1 VVALVAHLAHNQ
13 EVAGS
18 IPTRI
23 TIKNSKNTMDIH
35 IINNNH
41 SAPIPSLDIY
51 SYVDIPIKPMETVVI
66 DTGIYL
72 DLPSN
77 IEAAIRNII
86 GYTTTKTLIVEQKI
100 IDSSY
105 KEEVCVIVCNAGEEI
120 QYISEGDKIAQLVFK
135 EVK

>member
-1 VVALVAHLAHNQ
+1 
-13 EVAGS
+13 
-18 IPTRI
+18 
-23 TIKNSKNTMDIH
+23 MDIH